1 MGGYFREFA
10 DGSPL
15 PMCPSTDNPERAQ
28 SHLGTGCMFGA
39 WLVLGLACAAVT
51 QRRFNSVSVSNRSVH
66 SARISNS
73 YWIAYFLFVAARG
86 AVGAVRYLY
95 TLEHSPAAD
104 EGVFIAEG
112 MLHGMSAMMLCFA
125 LDHQRKYRSDDPT
138 DTHDEGTPLLEG
150 RVCLGQVPAFSQAPM
165 TGSAHLCLLLTLLQ
179 AINST
184 PLLTGFIGLQA
195 VALVGLLV
203 AMIHYMD
210 SMELLYIYIGVHGSQ
225 QALQLLLILIILVTS
240 SAKGPTVSAK
250 LFLALG
256 TIFTSPNALP
266 TTYWAKVLPDGCPLH
281 VASWPDVVLFMDVF
295 SLIFFL
301 LFLRSEFLRYK
312 NSCIHDYVSH
322 INTLKFRKF

>member
-150 RVCLGQVPAFSQAPM
+150 R
-165 TGSAHLCLLLTLLQ
+165 